1 MKMKKNKFNKIFSLK
16 CIVNGEKIERD
27 IDSSLTLL
35 GFLRNDLNLKGTKEG
50 CGDGECGACMALVS
64 GKAVN
69 SCIMM
74 AVQAHGKSVITIEG
88 LKDKNKL
95 HHIKKSF
102 IDEGAVQCGF
112 CTPGM
117 IISAQ
122 ALLKTKPKANIKDI
136 KEALSGNICRCTGY
150 EKIIGAVKKC
160 AKG

>member
-1 MKMKKNKFNKIFSLK
+1 MNEKKIPVYFSLK
-16 CIVNGEKIERD
+16 CVINGEKIERD
-27 IDSSLTLL
+27 IDSSFTLL
-35 GFLRNDLNLKGTKEG
+35 EFLRNDLNLKGVKEG
-50 CGDGECGACMALVS
+50 CGEGECGACMVIVN
-64 GKAVN
+64 GMAVN

-74 AVQAHGKSVITIEG
+74 AIQIHGKNLITIEG
-88 LKDKNKL
+88 LKNKDKLNR
-95 HHIKKSF
+95 IKESF

-122 ALLKTKPKANIKDI
+122 ALLKKKPKANINDI

-160 AKG
+160 AEG

>member
-1 MKMKKNKFNKIFSLK
+1 MKKNKNNKFFPLK
-16 CIVNGEKIERD
+16 CLINGEKIERD

-35 GFLRNDLNLKGTKEG
+35 ELLRNDLNLKGTKEG
-50 CGDGECGACMALVS
+50 CGEGECGACMALVD

-74 AVQAHGKSVITIEG
+74 AIQIHGKNLITIEG

-95 HHIKKSF
+95 HRIKESF

-122 ALLKTKPKANIKDI
+122 ALLKKKPKANIKDI

-150 EKIIGAVKKC
+150 EKIISAVKKC
-160 AKG
+160 TKK